1 MEKIYDIA
9 VIGGGPAGMAAAAE
23 ARKTGADRVIILE
36 RNSYLGGILPQCIH
50 DGFGLEEFGET
61 MTGPEY
67 ALRWIDEV
75 KEYGAE
81 YWTDVTV
88 LRAEAAECGNAEAD
102 GGEIQTSFS
111 AAGDAGEDSGSGV
124 IFSDGYR
131 LSVSSPEGGAETI
144 LCRTLILA
152 SGCRERSRGQ
162 LRIPGSRPAGVYTA
176 GAVQYMMNVQ
186 NYLPGRSAVILGSGD
201 IGLIMARR
209 MKWEGIDV
217 KMILGERASGLLRN
231 YIQCAG
237 DWEIPVRFSHT
248 AVKIHGRKRIT
259 GVTVAPVAE
268 DGTPDLTRSQYI
280 RCDLL
285 VIAAGLIPETEIW
298 KTLYMSEGRAPE
310 EIRSEDEICTQR
322 DGVFVCGNVVRQYDT
337 ADEVSAS
344 GRRAGRA
351 AAAYLERTGSRQR
364 SSGEKDPE
372 QAEGRKTAEC
382 PGVSHMERNIP
393 KHVMTDEDL
402 EYIAS
407 GNSYDPEGRR
417 ILYCICCPRGCRMTF
432 RPGVRTEGEA
442 ASAVGSAGMR
452 DDGSAAV
459 SGPEGIPAGELS
471 GFACQTGRIYGLQ
484 ELTAPKRVVT
494 VTVAVRGR
502 EDLLV
507 PVKTS
512 VPVDK
517 RDVWRVLKICRRVK
531 ADPSVS
537 AGDIVKRDI
546 LRKKNDGR
554 QCTAAPPV
562 DLVACAAADFTA
574 RPDGE
579 MRGAGISETG
589 SGGCGVKKTAGEEA

>member
-1 MEKIYDIA
+1 MEKIYDAA
-9 VIGGGPAGMAAAAE
+9 VVGGGPAGMAAAAE
-23 ARKTGADRVIILE
+23 ACKTGAERVIILE

-61 MTGPEY
+61 LTGPEY

-75 KEYGAE
+75 KKSGAE
-81 YWTDVTV
+81 YLTDATA
-88 LRAEAAECGNAEAD
+88 LSAEAIGQEGPETAE
-102 GGEIQTSFS
+102 
-111 AAGDAGEDSGSGV
+111 
-124 IFSDGYR
+124 GYR
-131 LSVSSPEGGAETI
+131 LKIASPQRGVETI
-144 LCRTLILA
+144 FCRTLVLA

-186 NYLPGRSAVILGSGD
+186 NYLPGKSAVILGSGD

-231 YIQCAG
+231 YIQCAR
-237 DWEIPVRFSHT
+237 DWEIPVRFSCT

-259 GVTVAPVAE
+259 GVTVAPVSE
-268 DGTPDLTRSQYI
+268 DGSPDLTKAQYI

-298 KTLYMSEGRAPE
+298 KSLYAAEGRAPE
-310 EIRSEDEICTQR
+310 EIMSKDETFTQR
-322 DGVFVCGNVVRQYDT
+322 KGVFVCGNVVRQYDT

-351 AAAYLERTGSRQR
+351 ATAYLEWIGNRQR
-364 SSGEKDPE
+364 SSGEKDQE
-372 QAEGRKTAEC
+372 QAKSRKTAEC
-382 PGVSHMERNIP
+382 PEVSHMERNIP

-432 RPGVRTEGEA
+432 RPEARAEGEA
-442 ASAVGSAGMR
+442 ESAVGSAGMGDYR
-452 DDGSAAV
+452 CAAV
-459 SGPEGIPAGELS
+459 YDAEGSPAGELR
-471 GFACQTGRIYGLQ
+471 GFHCETGRKYGLQ
-484 ELTAPKRVVT
+484 ELKAPKRVVT

-517 RDVWRVLKICRRVK
+517 RNVGRILKICRRVK

-546 LRKKNDGR
+546 LRQKNVGAENVPET
-554 QCTAAPPV
+554 QV
-562 DLVACAAADFTA
+562 DLVACARAGFTA
-574 RPDGE
+574 RSDGE
-579 MRGAGISETG
+579 MCGTGISETG
-589 SGGCGVKKTAGEEA
+589 SGGCGVKKTAGEEV